1 MLQML
6 AQRVSQDTVQ
16 KVIMHDKI
24 CKVCGESFQT
34 ADTRRKYCSDKCFKE
49 HERERLAIFNRTSI
63 GKFKRKQYRKEHY
76 TPVGK
81 CCVECG
87 DPLTDGRQS
96 YCLDCLLRDYL
107 YNNTATTRQR
117 LYNRGYDTE
126 MILTEIEE
134 RGIV

>member
-1 MLQML
+1 MY
-6 AQRVSQDTVQ
+6 
-16 KVIMHDKI
+16 DKI
-24 CKVCGESFQT
+24 CKVCGNSFQAVNSRYT
-34 ADTRRKYCSDKCFKE
+34 ICSDECRKKHNRE
-49 HERERLAIFNRTSI
+49 QNRERNALYYKSAI
-63 GKFKRKQYRKEHY
+63 GKYKHKKYNKEHY
-76 TPVGK
+76 AYVNK
-81 CCVECG
+81 HCAKCG